1 MPTTLTATPSTAIPM
16 DPPRK
21 QWTRSEYEQLQQKG
35 LFDQQRVELV
45 YGDLINK
52 MGKNRPHVITLVWTM
67 KWLIQVFGIEFV
79 NPETSINVSP
89 EDNPTNEPQPDLIV
103 FKKPSN
109 LIISRNPRPQ
119 ELQLV
124 IEVSDTNLH
133 FDLTRKADLY
143 ARAGI
148 VEYWVLDVAGRKLFV
163 HREPQVGKY
172 QSVTEYSEEES
183 VAPLAAPQAQFLVS
197 SAFPPTE

>member
-1 MPTTLTATPSTAIPM
+1 M

-21 QWTRSEYEQLQQKG
+21 QWTRSEYEELEQKG

-45 YGDLINK
+45 YGDFINK
-52 MGKNRPHVITLVWTM
+52 MGKNRPQVNALALMV
-67 KWLIQVFGIEFV
+67 KWLSQFFDLALV
-79 NPETSINVSP
+79 NQDASIDVAP
-89 EDNPTNEPQPDLIV
+89 QDNPMSEPQPDLIV
-103 FKKPSN
+103 LKRPTN
-109 LIISRNPRPQ
+109 QIAVGNPRPQ

-124 IEVSDTNLH
+124 IEVSDTSLH

-148 VEYWVLDVAGRKLFV
+148 AEYWVLDVAGRKLFV

-172 QSVTEYSEEES
+172 QLVTEYSAEES
-183 VAPLAAPQAQFLVS
+183 VAPLSAPQAQFLVS